1 MCDLRQKDTGTRIH
15 KLRDVREGKRKRI
28 VVQVEIPPYDQ
39 MEEVAPLKSSIIR
52 RQ

>member
-1 MCDLRQKDTGTRIH
+1 MCNLRQKDTGTRIH
-15 KLRDVREGKRKRI
+15 KLRDVRERERI